1 MAKRAVLV
9 FDEKE
14 FYLDE
19 FRGRTLVFAVHHDGA
34 PERLRVL
41 GEAMRDMLANDTRVI
56 VILGGSAARGKA
68 GPRALLRPLPALPAA
83 TEPPMLTLGEGTAAP
98 GAVDASLL
106 LAVWDVLRASPL
118 LLIAWEGSTA
128 DTLTEFAQ
136 KLGTRLRVHKLIVVD
151 DAGGVQPPGAP
162 GALSFIDETMLEA
175 LLRRGE
181 AESAGLGARRA
192 LLEAIHHGLIAGIA
206 SVNLCPLDGVARE
219 LFTYEGSGTLFTRED
234 YCRVAPLALDDFH
247 EVEKLLERGQREGYL
262 KLRNPEEIGRILLS
276 GYGATIG
283 EHHFAGICALET
295 EAYAAEQAGEIVG
308 LYTITR
314 FKGEGVGAKLVE
326 QMKKEGRRLGLAY
339 LFASTTQER
348 VGQFFERQGFRAVP
362 PTEVPAAKWL
372 DYDPA
377 RKATVSV
384 YRFDP

>member
-128 DTLTEFAQ
+128 DTWT
-136 KLGTRLRVHKLIVVD
+136 
-151 DAGGVQPPGAP
+151 
-162 GALSFIDETMLEA
+162 
-175 LLRRGE
+175 
-181 AESAGLGARRA
+181 
-192 LLEAIHHGLIAGIA
+192 
-206 SVNLCPLDGVARE
+206 
-219 LFTYEGSGTLFTRED
+219 
-234 YCRVAPLALDDFH
+234 
-247 EVEKLLERGQREGYL
+247 
-262 KLRNPEEIGRILLS
+262 
-276 GYGATIG
+276 
-283 EHHFAGICALET
+283 
-295 EAYAAEQAGEIVG
+295 
-308 LYTITR
+308 
-314 FKGEGVGAKLVE
+314 
-326 QMKKEGRRLGLAY
+326 
-339 LFASTTQER
+339 
-348 VGQFFERQGFRAVP
+348 
-362 PTEVPAAKWL
+362 
-372 DYDPA
+372 
-377 RKATVSV
+377 
-384 YRFDP
+384 